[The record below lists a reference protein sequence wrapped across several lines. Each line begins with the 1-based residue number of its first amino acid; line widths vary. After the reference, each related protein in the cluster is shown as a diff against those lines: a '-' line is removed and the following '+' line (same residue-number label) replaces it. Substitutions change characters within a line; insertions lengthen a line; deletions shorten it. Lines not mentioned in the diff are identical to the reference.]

1 MNKKRIRII
10 LGIMMLTN
18 IGTALFMHNKK
29 HKEASINYSPILG
42 DWSGILD
49 VGLMKM
55 HTVLHIQ
62 KNAEGK
68 LSATLDN
75 LSVKALGI
83 PIDIITFNDNQLQFE
98 MTKTSVTFEGILSK
112 DEKEISGKVIQNGQE
127 FSLSLEKGLKA
138 IGHTNRPQEPV
149 APYPYKE
156 ELVSYENT
164 EAGITLSGT
173 LTIPSS
179 NGTFPAVLLIAGS
192 GPHDRDETVFGHK
205 PFLVLADYLTRQGIA
220 VLRVDKRGCGKSTG
234 HYDTAT
240 SQDFAEDVQTGIAY
254 LKSLP
259 KINPEQIGLIGH
271 SEGGIIAPMVAAK
284 SQDIAFLVL
293 AGGPA
298 ATGDE
303 ILYEQNAL
311 LLQASGESKETID
324 ELNTFQRQIFA
335 ILKKGSDLE
344 TTNRQLQEITKNYL
358 ELPQE
363 NQKQSIIALLN
374 GAPKLFT
381 PWFCYFLNF
390 DPSTA
395 LKQVQVPVLAINGE
409 LDLQVSAKQNLPII
423 SKALKEAGNTDYTTL
438 ELPKLN
444 HLLQTCQTGHV
455 REYGEIEETI
465 SPSVLE
471 LISGWI
477 LERTVQKTSG

>member
-29 HKEASINYSPILG
+29 HKEASMNYSPILG

-55 HTVLHIQ
+55 HTVLHNS

-112 DEKEISGKVIQNGQE
+112 DEKEISGKVTQNGQE

-156 ELVSYENT
+156 ELVSYENK

-179 NGTFPAVLLIAGS
+179 NDTFPAVLLIAGS

-259 KINPEQIGLIGH
+259 KINPEQIG
-271 SEGGIIAPMVAAK
+271 
-284 SQDIAFLVL
+284 
-293 AGGPA
+293 
-298 ATGDE
+298 
-303 ILYEQNAL
+303 
-311 LLQASGESKETID
+311 
-324 ELNTFQRQIFA
+324 
-335 ILKKGSDLE
+335 
-344 TTNRQLQEITKNYL
+344 
-358 ELPQE
+358 
-363 NQKQSIIALLN
+363 
-374 GAPKLFT
+374 
-381 PWFCYFLNF
+381 
-390 DPSTA
+390 
-395 LKQVQVPVLAINGE
+395 
-409 LDLQVSAKQNLPII
+409 
-423 SKALKEAGNTDYTTL
+423 
-438 ELPKLN
+438 
-444 HLLQTCQTGHV
+444 
-455 REYGEIEETI
+455 
-465 SPSVLE
+465 
-471 LISGWI
+471 
-477 LERTVQKTSG
+477 